1 MEIRLGG
8 DMRQRPIRFFAA
20 HRFEHDTQTKAG
32 GRSGQEKTG
41 DDRFEQD
48 IVRRQLATNLWRHL
62 GPPIRLTLPV
72 SPEGIHRP
80 GPRRRKIELPIPGIR
95 RPCHKRF
102 TASVLPQIVGRAGQH
117 GRRQAQLRAPLQMIG
132 KTQVAGRRSVGT
144 HADRQTRGRLAT
156 GMTKEGMK

>member
-72 SPEGIHRP
+72 SLSPVSGTTGSWPET
-80 GPRRRKIELPIPGIR
+80 KITLPET
-95 RPCHKRF
+95 
-102 TASVLPQIVGRAGQH
+102 TAC
-117 GRRQAQLRAPLQMIG
+117 
-132 KTQVAGRRSVGT
+132 
-144 HADRQTRGRLAT
+144 
-156 GMTKEGMK
+156 E